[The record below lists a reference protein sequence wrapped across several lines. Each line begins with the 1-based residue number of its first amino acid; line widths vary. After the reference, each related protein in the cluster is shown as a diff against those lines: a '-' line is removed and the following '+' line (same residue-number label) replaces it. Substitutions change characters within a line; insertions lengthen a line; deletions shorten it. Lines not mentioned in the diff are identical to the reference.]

1 MINRARARRAPP
13 SIVPIENRT
22 PPIENG
28 SRTHPSTMRPLK
40 LAAVIF
46 PALLVTVTGF
56 LIYRSRVQ
64 IIQQEKPLCD
74 DRQRSKYEN
83 LNIFSPATETNN
95 PLGTIYSSIE
105 NILKKQSALN
115 TKNSLSRNDFDTVV
129 TLSLLLPPIK
139 NISRMLTPTHEMF
152 RNYIAPAGLPIIF
165 TDMLV
170 GTSMDNWSWDY
181 VKENWGNTVFRNT
194 RQGNYSTRV
203 TKLGKHKIH
212 RVSVRL
218 SDFIDVVTGKRK
230 PNENEKGL
238 YITKQKVLPTEDLEN
253 VFYYP
258 PFYFGRQRC
267 FLEPTGW

>member
-1 MINRARARRAPP
+1 
-13 SIVPIENRT
+13 
-22 PPIENG
+22 
-28 SRTHPSTMRPLK
+28 MRPLK
-40 LAAVIF
+40 IAAVIF
-46 PALLVTVTGF
+46 PALIVTGI

-64 IIQQEKPLCD
+64 IIPQDKLLCD
-74 DRQRSKYEN
+74 DSQRAKYEN
-83 LNIFSPATETNN
+83 LNTFSPKETDN
-95 PLGTIYSSIE
+95 PLETICSSIE

-129 TLSLLLPPIK
+129 TLSLLLPPMN
-139 NISRMLTPTHEMF
+139 NISRMLTPTHETF
-152 RNYIAPAGLPIIF
+152 RNYIGPAGLPIIF

-218 SDFIDVVTGKRK
+218 SDFIDVVTGKRT

-238 YITKQKVLPTEDLEN
+238 YITKQKVIPTEDLEN

-258 PFYFGRQRC
+258 PFYVGGQRC
-267 FLEPTGW
+267 FLEPTAW